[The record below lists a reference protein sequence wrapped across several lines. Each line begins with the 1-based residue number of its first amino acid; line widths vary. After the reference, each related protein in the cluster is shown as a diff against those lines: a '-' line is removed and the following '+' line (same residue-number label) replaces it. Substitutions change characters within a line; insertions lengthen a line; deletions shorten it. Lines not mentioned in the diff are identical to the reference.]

1 MMKNR
6 KKLAGVLAT
15 ATVLT
20 SAFAPL
26 TVMAEDFDA
35 YNPPVAEVEAGQ
47 IKGFMEMIPIHSL
60 VFRMLHQNV
69 SRCLR
74 K

>member
-47 IKGFMEMIPIHSL
+47 IKGFME
-60 VFRMLHQNV
+60 
-69 SRCLR
+69 RCCDEMDGKR
-74 K
+74 INNF

>member
-1 MMKNR
+1 MKNR

-47 IKGFMEMIPIHSL
+47 IKGFMDDDT
-60 VFRMLHQNV
+60 
-69 SRCLR
+69 
-74 K
+74 

>member
-35 YNPPVAEVEAGQ
+35 YNPPVAEV
-47 IKGFMEMIPIHSL
+47 PIHSL

>member
-35 YNPPVAEVEAGQ
+35 YNPTG
-47 IKGFMEMIPIHSL
+47 
-60 VFRMLHQNV
+60 RR
-69 SRCLR
+69 SRGR
-74 K
+74 TD

>member
-47 IKGFMEMIPIHSL
+47 IKRIYG
-60 VFRMLHQNV
+60 
-69 SRCLR
+69 
-74 K
+74 